1 MRINEH
7 ALSLACPTHYA
18 WSHRKL
24 TTIMARNHSL
34 RKLRYSNRFAF
45 RRKMKRNRRNKS
57 IAFYFNDK
65 HSVLDYDIIY
75 TFK

>member
-18 WSHRKL
+18 WSHRKV

-45 RRKMKRNRRNKS
+45 RRKIKKIEKIKVSHFTSMTN
-57 IAFYFNDK
+57 IPY
-65 HSVLDYDIIY
+65 
-75 TFK
+75 